1 MRRQASRWSDGLAL
15 LVQETLERDAHNG
28 HRTSWDAVFGIAT
41 R

>member
-1 MRRQASRWSDGLAL
+1 
-15 LVQETLERDAHNG
+15 VQETLERDAHNG